1 MHSISGLALRQILR
15 IMHSTPKREPALA
28 TITLVRISIRA
39 DAMTSCWQRL
49 ARDDR
54 TVYFYVRTPEPIT
67 DWRSEQWMQLSIHEQ
82 GEGKNPSQDI
92 HLLVNVKLRNARTT
106 TAMEVS
112 HQKTLLSSVLV
123 PIRV

>member
-1 MHSISGLALRQILR
+1 
-15 IMHSTPKREPALA
+15 
-28 TITLVRISIRA
+28 
-39 DAMTSCWQRL
+39 
-49 ARDDR
+49 
-54 TVYFYVRTPEPIT
+54 
-67 DWRSEQWMQLSIHEQ
+67 MQLSVHEQ

>member
-1 MHSISGLALRQILR
+1 
-15 IMHSTPKREPALA
+15 
-28 TITLVRISIRA
+28 
-39 DAMTSCWQRL
+39 MTSCWQRL